1 MNSGSQDLE
10 RNQISFLQHDM
21 LESYFIHYYYFG
33 LPIDKN
39 RAQLALIAA
48 ERAERIRKLEEERRL
63 KSSKSKKKKS
73 KRRSPSP
80 QKDESIS
87 PAAVDSNTSLD
98 LGDNNHS
105 NMTASLNNLKFDET
119 ADLNNV
125 NDLNNEQPENN
136 FNQLP
141 SAFDHNIR
149 PKTTPNITKYIWQN
163 RTIDILRK
171 RDDPKEMPFKNE
183 GREGRKYYV
192 ENNKFQLN
200 NGADID
206 SDRIFDNNLNSFM
219 EFDRGL
225 NLPKISR
232 FNFFRHRVRE
242 EEKAI
247 NRIERR
253 VKIREDESK

>member
-1 MNSGSQDLE
+1 MNSGSQDPE

-125 NDLNNEQPENN
+125 NNLNNEQPENN